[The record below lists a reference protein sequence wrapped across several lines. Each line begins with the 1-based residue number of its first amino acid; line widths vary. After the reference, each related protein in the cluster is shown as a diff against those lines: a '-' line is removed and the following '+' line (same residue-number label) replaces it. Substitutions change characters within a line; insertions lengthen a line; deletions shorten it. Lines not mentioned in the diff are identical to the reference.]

1 MKKMKKKIQMS
12 TIIIHD
18 CFYYSF
24 CVKYFPNGSCAI
36 VDPTP
41 ETRAAHQ
48 LQILSSYKKAYDA
61 NKEDIADNHKRQRVA
76 APC

>member
-1 MKKMKKKIQMS
+1 MS

-24 CVKYFPNGSCAI
+24 CVEYFPDGSCAI

-48 LQILSSYKKAYDA
+48 LQILSSYKKAYDVD
-61 NKEDIADNHKRQRVA
+61 KENIADNKRQRTA
-76 APC
+76 APY